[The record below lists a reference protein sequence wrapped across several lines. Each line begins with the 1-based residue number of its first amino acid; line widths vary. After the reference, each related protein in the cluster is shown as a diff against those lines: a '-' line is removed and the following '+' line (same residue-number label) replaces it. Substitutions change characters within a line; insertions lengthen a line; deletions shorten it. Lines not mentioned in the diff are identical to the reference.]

1 MVVAVDMTL
10 VVVAAQEVIK
20 NLPLRPYPPQLIT
33 PSQSVA
39 VALGQQELV
48 RLGQVGQIQHF
59 HPQPQLAVVAV
70 ELVRVV

>member
-1 MVVAVDMTL
+1 
-10 VVVAAQEVIK
+10 
-20 NLPLRPYPPQLIT
+20 
-33 PSQSVA
+33 VA